1 MGRLSDTAGVH
12 AGSVYGFMAERE
24 EDRAAWWSRLEDDEA
39 PFRYRQDRV
48 ARFRLGQ
55 PVEIE
60 MAALPAWA
68 PQKLLPP
75 TGLVIIYPDGLSGPA
90 RL

>member
-1 MGRLSDTAGVH
+1 MGRLSDTAGAH
-12 AGSVYGFMAERE
+12 TATVYSFMAERE
-24 EDRAAWWSRLEDDEA
+24 ELRAAWWSRLEDGDA
-39 PFRYRQDRV
+39 PFRYRQDRL

-55 PVEIE
+55 PVEVE

-75 TGLVIIYPDGLSGPA
+75 TGRIVITVDQPS
-90 RL
+90 R

>member
-12 AGSVYGFMAERE
+12 TGSVYSFMAERE
-24 EDRAAWWSRLEDDEA
+24 EDRAASWSRLEDGEA
-39 PFRYRQDRV
+39 PFRYRQDRL
-48 ARFRLGQ
+48 AQFRLGQ
-55 PVEIE
+55 PVEVE

-75 TGLVIIYPDGLSGPA
+75 TGRVTIYPDDPGAPA
-90 RL
+90 RP

>member
-1 MGRLSDTAGVH
+1 VPREQTLRLAQV
-12 AGSVYGFMAERE
+12 
-24 EDRAAWWSRLEDDEA
+24 
-39 PFRYRQDRV
+39 
-48 ARFRLGQ
+48 LGQ

-75 TGLVIIYPDGLSGPA
+75 TGRVTIYPDDPGAPA
-90 RL
+90 RP